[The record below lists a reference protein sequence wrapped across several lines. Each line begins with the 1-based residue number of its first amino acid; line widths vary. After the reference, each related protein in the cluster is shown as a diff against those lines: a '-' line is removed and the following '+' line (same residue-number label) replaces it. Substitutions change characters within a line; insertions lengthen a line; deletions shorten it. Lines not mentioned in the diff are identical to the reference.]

1 MAGTLQPL
9 REALQGHGWHEQP
22 QADWIAT
29 LGLLDDDLP
38 AARQP
43 VLPATLDAEAEVLL
57 LRRPTASPDQVL
69 VLRLWRAPAHL
80 DDGTPLWLGT
90 AQVMQHT
97 RPFDLFA
104 LWQPAADHAMA
115 HAAVRE
121 VEWRDPDPDEELR
134 PEHAMLGTL
143 LQRILEQIGDARVD
157 AGPGQLDDAAWVG
170 WRLCE
175 LVPLSN
181 LQRQALLQ
189 EDDPHARLQ
198 SLLEWISD

>member
-1 MAGTLQPL
+1 TSIDSGQWWQGSAWLALPAQRNERDADLRWPLDLQVAGSLQPL
-9 REALQGHGWHEQP
+9 REALQAHGWREQP

-38 AARQP
+38 AAQQP

-80 DDGTPLWLGT
+80 SDGTPLWLGT

-104 LWQPAADHAMA
+104 LWQPAADHGMA

-121 VEWRDPDPDEELR
+121 ALRGLATRNAQRGDLEVIRVDLR
-134 PEHAMLGTL
+134 P
-143 LQRILEQIGDARVD
+143 
-157 AGPGQLDDAAWVG
+157 
-170 WRLCE
+170 
-175 LVPLSN
+175 
-181 LQRQALLQ
+181 
-189 EDDPHARLQ
+189 
-198 SLLEWISD
+198 